1 VKRQDPERQLPD
13 VIRRQE
19 HEWVFGELHYRACR
33 RRHERPLHGAPGPV
47 SDGIRA
53 LTDLATTY
61 PLLFRKRWT
70 AGDLANEIPD
80 ATQVCRE
87 YRALEQAWRLEEH
100 TAVALFGLRH
110 QWPLPSGG
118 SFRLLDYQT
127 PLKTRRSDKGV
138 GKIDLLGLDDADRL
152 LILELKVIGER
163 GGRSDAPPAALM
175 EALRYTAKVEADFQ
189 AIRTEVAEK
198 YGRPVSDAP
207 PGILLL
213 APQSW
218 WDAWTRIP
226 TNWRPRFERLIT
238 GVEAELGV
246 PIQCLALDD
255 VELIYGLGGQPPT
268 LVRVPE
274 IRRVTLLT
282 AAVTHPSPRAGPV

>member
-1 VKRQDPERQLPD
+1 
-13 VIRRQE
+13 
-19 HEWVFGELHYRACR
+19 
-33 RRHERPLHGAPGPV
+33 
-47 SDGIRA
+47 

-87 YRALEQAWRLEEH
+87 YRALEQAWRGRSHVGKRYLVPEHDGITASGLTSNRLEEH